1 MVVSSTDAATSDCAD
16 SRRHSAQS
24 TPPLSTAAVV
34 LMEALSPLRCAA
46 LVLLCLTTPTL
57 LAPPSCSR
65 QDCRC
70 YNDKSD
76 IYKNR
81 QTSSGTT
88 PTHTVKITPTVQFKH
103 KYTNT

>member
-1 MVVSSTDAATSDCAD
+1 MGPGEPLGARATTSDCAD

-70 YNDKSD
+70 YNDKYEID
-76 IYKNR
+76 KYKNKKKKKKN
-81 QTSSGTT
+81 SG
-88 PTHTVKITPTVQFKH
+88 KK
-103 KYTNT
+103 KKKKKKKS